1 MTRSVRAVP
10 SLELSLALTTL
21 RTNEIEELLG
31 ISEERR
37 ERDPIQRLRNELVF
51 FQLRQGWICA
61 AWEIERER
69 MSISNDRRLSQRQ
82 LSSTY

>member
-10 SLELSLALTTL
+10 TLELSLALTTL

-61 AWEIERER
+61 AWEIERENEH
-69 MSISNDRRLSQRQ
+69 NDRRLSQRQ